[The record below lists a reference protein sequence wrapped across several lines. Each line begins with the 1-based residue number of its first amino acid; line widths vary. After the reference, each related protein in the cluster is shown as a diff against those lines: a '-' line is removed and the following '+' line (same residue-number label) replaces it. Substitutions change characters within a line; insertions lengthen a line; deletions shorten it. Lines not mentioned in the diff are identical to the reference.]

1 MIFNLNTYFIAAETV
16 LDRAYFTYCQRAREA
31 SLHAGVEVLFICT
44 EPIRAES
51 EAMKED
57 LIAQF
62 RIERP
67 DENWKDLSLYLCS
80 SVVSVSDPF
89 KEDKQDS
96 LASFFLMNEEY
107 AVTDTFPS
115 SVGLSRLT
123 PWRFTS

>member
-1 MIFNLNTYFIAAETV
+1 MIFNLNTYFLAAETT
-16 LDRAYFTYCQRAREA
+16 LDQAYFTYCQRAREA

-44 EPIRAES
+44 KPVRAES

-57 LIAQF
+57 LVAQF

-67 DENWKDLSLYLCS
+67 DENWEDLHLYLCT

-89 KEDKQDS
+89 KEEKQDS
-96 LASFFLMNEEY
+96 LTSFFLMDEEY
-107 AVTDTFPS
+107 AVTDAFPS
-115 SVGLSRLT
+115 SVGITKLT

>member
-1 MIFNLNTYFIAAETV
+1 MIFNLNTYFIAAETT
-16 LDRAYFTYCQRAREA
+16 LDQAYFTYCQRAREA

-44 EPIRAES
+44 KPVRAES

-57 LIAQF
+57 LVAQF

-67 DENWKDLSLYLCS
+67 DENWEDLHLYLCT

-89 KEDKQDS
+89 KEEKQDS
-96 LASFFLMNEEY
+96 LTSFFLMDEEY
-107 AVTDTFPS
+107 AVTDAFPS
-115 SVGLSRLT
+115 SVGITKLT